1 MTTERHIKLGR
12 QTALISFLLGTSIF
26 GLYYSTSSDLLL
38 VGGYGFIILTG
49 LFNLGLISTIVSK
62 AIKDKENRKKL
73 ISTCGLMLLNIPIM
87 VLYCWVSLILL
98 DTMRI
103 TFTNPT
109 QSTLTD
115 INIIG
120 CDTEHID
127 KLEAGE
133 SKLVW
138 VAIKGDCSI
147 DMDYLLNGQRKEEM
161 VVGYATGLMGQK
173 ITHIIGKEVDGNF
186 TQH

>member
-1 MTTERHIKLGR
+1 M
-12 QTALISFLLGTSIF
+12 LI
-26 GLYYSTSSDLLL
+26 
-38 VGGYGFIILTG
+38 
-49 LFNLGLISTIVSK
+49 
-62 AIKDKENRKKL
+62 
-73 ISTCGLMLLNIPIM
+73 NIPIM

-120 CDTEHID
+120 CETEHID
-127 KLEAGE
+127 ELGPGQ

-138 VAIKGDCSI
+138 VTIKGDCSI
-147 DMDYLLNGQRKEEM
+147 DMDYLFNGQRKEEM

-173 ITHIIGKEVDGNF
+173 VTHIIGKEVDGNF